1 VLGALDFQHT
11 NTNAFSL
18 DDIKVLQIL
27 ADQLAVAVQNARLF
41 QETLRRVEREQT
53 VLELTNVIR
62 REQTVLELTNVIR
75 SSDDVEGMLQT
86 AVQEMRRVFGA
97 ERSRIRL
104 LEQSITMSSQ
114 PPTDRRENK

>member
-1 VLGALDFQHT
+1 
-11 NTNAFSL
+11 
-18 DDIKVLQIL
+18 
-27 ADQLAVAVQNARLF
+27 VAIQNARLF

-62 REQTVLELTNVIR
+62 SR
-75 SSDDVEGMLQT
+75 DDVEGMLQT

-104 LEQSITMSSQ
+104 LEQSITLSSQ
-114 PPTDRRENK
+114 PPIDRRENK